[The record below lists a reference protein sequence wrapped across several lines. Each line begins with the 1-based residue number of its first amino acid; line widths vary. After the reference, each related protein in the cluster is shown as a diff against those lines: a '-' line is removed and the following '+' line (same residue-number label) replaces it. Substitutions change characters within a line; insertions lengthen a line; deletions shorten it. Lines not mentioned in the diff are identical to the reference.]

1 MRAVRAFC
9 CATAI
14 AVLVVPAI
22 RADEY
27 NKLTYLTF
35 SGSVQ
40 VPGATLPAGT
50 YMFKLADP
58 ESGRRVIQIWDQEGT
73 KLYTTLLS
81 IPDQLMEAKDE
92 PVVLFSERPAGEP
105 QAIKAWFYPADRYG
119 YEFVYPKDQ
128 AMKIAQATH
137 ASVLATNES
146 VSNEADVATR
156 AGAKVGRINEQG
168 QFEEGQSAR
177 REPTP
182 ADQSTTT
189 QSVTSSTPEPATS
202 AATTPDDPDD
212 RAQSSTAAA
221 PAAPAPGSTT
231 QPSANRTDAAAAPSP
246 RPATMPDNA
255 ATSTSARSQDSSTA
269 RTPTAATGTSGQ
281 TPQPAGTSGQ
291 LPNTASSWP
300 LVQLF
305 AGLSLLGSIAIHRM
319 RRRATVRA

>member
-9 CATAI
+9 CAAAM
-14 AVLVVPAI
+14 AVLVAPAV

-35 SGSVQ
+35 SGAVQ

-73 KLYTTLLS
+73 KLFTTLLS

-137 ASVLATNES
+137 DRVLAQNES
-146 VSNEADVATR
+146 VADDADVATR

-168 QFEEGQSAR
+168 QFEDGQGARTEQSA
-177 REPTP
+177 

-189 QSVTSSTPEPATS
+189 QSVTSSTPEPATT
-202 AATTPDDPDD
+202 AATATPGDPDD
-212 RAQSSTAAA
+212 RAQSSAA
-221 PAAPAPGSTT
+221 PAAPAPGSSA
-231 QPSANRTDAAAAPSP
+231 QPSANRTDAAATAAP
-246 RPATMPDNA
+246 RPATTPDNA
-255 ATSTSARSQDSSTA
+255 APSTSARSQDSSTA

-281 TPQPAGTSGQ
+281 TPEPAGTSGQ

-300 LVQLF
+300 LVQLL
-305 AGLSLLGSIAIHRM
+305 AGLSLAGSIAVHRL
-319 RRRATVRA
+319 RKRAALRA

>member
-1 MRAVRAFC
+1 M
-9 CATAI
+9 
-14 AVLVVPAI
+14 AVLIAPAI

-35 SGSVQ
+35 SGPVQ

-73 KLYTTLLS
+73 KLFTTLLS

-137 ASVLATNES
+137 DSVLAQNET
-146 VSNEADVATR
+146 VADDADVATR

-168 QFEEGQSAR
+168 QFEEGQGAR
-177 REPTP
+177 TEQTA

-189 QSVTSSTPEPATS
+189 QSVTPSTPEPATPEAVSS

-212 RAQSSTAAA
+212 RAQSAAAA

-231 QPSANRTDAAAAPSP
+231 QPSANRTDAAATPAP
-246 RPATMPDNA
+246 RPAE
-255 ATSTSARSQDSSTA
+255 STSARSQDSSAA
-269 RTPTAATGTSGQ
+269 RTPTAATGTTRQ
-281 TPQPAGTSGQ
+281 TPEPAGTSGQ

-300 LVQLF
+300 LVQLL
-305 AGLSLLGSIAIHRM
+305 AGLSLAGSIAVHRL
-319 RRRATVRA
+319 RKRAAVRG